1 MSGHTANESPNVIGT
16 QAPAPAPTG
25 YRVSI
30 LPGALEVTARL
41 ASAEELRNLVK
52 VLQANIA
59 IWADSTGDEPPL
71 TFSKRLAKAG

>member
-1 MSGHTANESPNVIGT
+1 MTGHTANESPNVIGT
-16 QAPAPAPTG
+16 QAPAPTG

-30 LPGALEVTARL
+30 LPSALEVTARL

-71 TFSKRLAKAG
+71 TLSKRLAKAG